1 MNYSVLSDY
10 KFLKVEIIL
19 SGCSMWNWDDENSDE
34 LQEDEIFTKSAL
46 KSLIN
51 NFRNDTPDNIIEIF
65 KQCVIFNLLD
75 RIFIHEVS
83 FKFDTYY

>member
-10 KFLKVEIIL
+10 KFLKVEKIL
-19 SGCSMWNWDDENSDE
+19 SGGDMWNWDDENSGE